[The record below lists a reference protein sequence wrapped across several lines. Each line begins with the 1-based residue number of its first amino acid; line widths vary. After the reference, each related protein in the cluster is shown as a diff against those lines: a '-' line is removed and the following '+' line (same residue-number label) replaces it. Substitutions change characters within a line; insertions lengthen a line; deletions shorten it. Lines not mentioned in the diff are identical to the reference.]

1 MAVKVNQEE
10 CTACG
15 SCVSNCPFE
24 AIKIAESTN
33 KAEIDGSTC
42 QECGA
47 CISECP
53 VSAISD

>member
-1 MAVKVNQEE
+1 MSVTINQEE

-24 AIKIAESTN
+24 AIKITESN
-33 KAEIDGSTC
+33 KAEIVESEC

-47 CISECP
+47 CINECP
-53 VSAISD
+53 VTAISA